1 MDYEKSKME
10 KLYSQDKDISNKDK
24 SSIKGTKK
32 YDLDFI
38 DDAIDK
44 EDKQK
49 IDSDKMFKE
58 KIQKEF

>member
-49 IDSDKMFKE
+49 VDSDKMFKE

>member
-24 SSIKGTKK
+24 SNIKGTKK

-49 IDSDKMFKE
+49 VDSDKMFKE